1 MVGDLN
7 DIKKIRLLD
16 LKDRSAVI
24 ASPFSVRLVGLIWLH
39 LFIGTLNKNNFL
51 HLEKHLYQESAF
63 FHLEGI
69 VNQNCKRL
77 EESNQVRL

>member
-51 HLEKHLYQESAF
+51 NCGEAF
-63 FHLEGI
+63 T
-69 VNQNCKRL
+69 
-77 EESNQVRL
+77 VRVPS